1 MKNNRKYFVKK
12 LAKICKRQKNH
23 ECKKNKKQLH
33 FQIQKRVK
41 TKKQCLQNPTLEGK
55 KNFF

>member
-23 ECKKNKKQLH
+23 KCKKKTNKKLH
-33 FQIQKRVK
+33 YF
-41 TKKQCLQNPTLEGK
+41 
-55 KNFF
+55 